1 MEENKIKE
9 IHYNNII
16 KTILQSDRVSPP
28 LTLES
33 DIVSDFKER
42 CEYYID
48 SLKKLTKKTIP
59 K

>member
-48 SLKKLTKKTIP
+48 SLKNMTKKTIP